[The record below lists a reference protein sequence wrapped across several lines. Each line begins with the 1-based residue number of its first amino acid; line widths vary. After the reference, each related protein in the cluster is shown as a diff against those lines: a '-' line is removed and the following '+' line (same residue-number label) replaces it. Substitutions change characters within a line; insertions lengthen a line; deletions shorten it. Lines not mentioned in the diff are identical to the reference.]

1 MFRAKAPARLKA
13 RWIPTKSPQAH
24 DLAGLVSVWTLTPPR
39 HAADAATSPLIAR
52 IGVKVRA
59 FAAVHRHE

>member
-1 MFRAKAPARLKA
+1 MARLNACRIRTKAPQARDLV
-13 RWIPTKSPQAH
+13 
-24 DLAGLVSVWTLTPPR
+24 DLASVWTLTPQR